1 METPMCEQIAIADLW
16 CYQNATDEERNWK
29 YISPTYKF
37 DLSKIGRRYPPF
49 SFIEDK
55 N

>member
-37 DLSKIGRRYPPF
+37 DLSKI